1 MGGWF
6 WGFGCVVCRVCCL
19 LVMLLLCKVVAG
31 LLMIWVVVGFELVL
45 WLSLISCS
53 MLSLF
58 GGSLFDLLLGIGL
71 LWFIL
76 C

>member
-1 MGGWF
+1 
-6 WGFGCVVCRVCCL
+6 
-19 LVMLLLCKVVAG
+19 MLLLCKVVAG
-31 LLMIWVVVGFELVL
+31 LLMIWVVVGFGLVL

-58 GGSLFDLLLGIGL
+58 GGSLFDLLLDISL
-71 LWFIL
+71 LRFIL